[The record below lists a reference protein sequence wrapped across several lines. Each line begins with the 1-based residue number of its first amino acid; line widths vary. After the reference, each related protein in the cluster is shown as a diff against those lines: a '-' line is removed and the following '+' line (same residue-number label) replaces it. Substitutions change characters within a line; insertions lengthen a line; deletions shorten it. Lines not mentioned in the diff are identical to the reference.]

1 MTSTNIT
8 PSAARRVS
16 AWSVHALTASGALWG
31 LLAVLCIARS
41 EFREALIF
49 MIVAI
54 AVDSVD
60 GMLARWVRVKETM
73 PWFDGALLDN
83 LVDYLNYVFV
93 PAVFIHEAQLLPP
106 SLALLSSI
114 VLCVASAYQFC
125 QIDAKTDDHFFLGFP
140 SYWNVV
146 SFYLFLGGLD
156 PRVNLAIIW
165 FFVVMVFVP
174 LKWAYPSRMGHFRAV
189 TVLATALWGG
199 TCIAMI
205 VHYPT
210 APPWLLPASL
220 GQIRCVNRDTATIVS
235 RPASMAVVRNGKST
249 APDPGSIIG

>member
-1 MTSTNIT
+1 MTSTNST
-8 PSAARRVS
+8 PSAARMVG

-31 LLAVLCIARS
+31 LLAVLCIAQS
-41 EFREALIF
+41 EFREALLF

-73 PWFDGALLDN
+73 PRFDGALLDN

-93 PAVFIHEAQLLPP
+93 PAVFIHEAHLLPP

-114 VLCVASAYQFC
+114 VICVASAYQLC

-146 SFYLFLGGLD
+146 SFYLFLGQLD
-156 PRVNLAIIW
+156 PRLNLAIVW
-165 FFVVMVFVP
+165 FFVVMVFVR
-174 LKWAYPSRMGHFRAV
+174 LKWVYPSRMVRFRGV
-189 TVLATALWGG
+189 TLLATALWGA
-199 TCIAMI
+199 TCIAM
-205 VHYPT
+205 VVQYPT
-210 APPWLLPASL
+210 ATPWLLPASL
-220 GQIRCVNRDTATIVS
+220 VYVFYYVGLSLTLGRTATS
-235 RPASMAVVRNGKST
+235 SAHSSAS
-249 APDPGSIIG
+249 